1 LGEDLGTRRRELQL
15 GDRIVIIDLDRLYGG
30 IWKFFFVLFLTIAFM
45 FLVGF
50 IVRALT

>member
-1 LGEDLGTRRRELQL
+1 V

-30 IWKFFFVLFLTIAFM
+30 IWKFFFVIFLTIALM
-45 FLVGF
+45 FFVGW